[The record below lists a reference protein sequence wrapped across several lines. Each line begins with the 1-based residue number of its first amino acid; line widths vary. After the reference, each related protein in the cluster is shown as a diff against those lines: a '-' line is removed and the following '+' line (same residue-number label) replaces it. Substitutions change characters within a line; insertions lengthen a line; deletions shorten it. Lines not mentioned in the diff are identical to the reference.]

1 MRSPRTTRNAKI
13 FNVDSKKYIN
23 ITCKNGKF
31 VEMYKGSVGELS
43 NIIDLLVN

>member
-1 MRSPRTTRNAKI
+1 M
-13 FNVDSKKYIN
+13 FNVDSKQYIN
-23 ITCKNGKF
+23 ITCENCKF